1 MSAGLSMLCK
11 ARDGTAISCHVQ
23 AEERKSQVA
32 KGTRETDKQRDT
44 KLLAGIQRKMEH
56 SGPLGPT
63 LMTRTGLPLYPELNE
78 LPSFI
83 QSEKS
88 TKLWAVP
95 LVRKTN

>member
-1 MSAGLSMLCK
+1 MLCK

-23 AEERKSQVA
+23 AEERKMQLA
-32 KGTRETDKQRDT
+32 KVTSETDKQRDT
-44 KLLAGIQRKMEH
+44 KLLAGIQRKMGH

-63 LMTRTGLPLYPELNE
+63 LITRTGLLHYPELTE

-88 TKLWAVP
+88 TKLWAVL